1 MHAFADYTISYQQS
15 KIAFIIFFL
24 SKLGVVGDLTR
35 THQDLVIGSKS
46 QPEAPSM

>member
-1 MHAFADYTISYQQS
+1 MLLLITQSAISSQ
-15 KIAFIIFFL
+15 KLRLLFFL